1 MQLTPPNSWR
11 DLDVAQMQLWPDAPR
26 RVFLG
31 MCAVLLTALLGWF
44 YLLPRYETYL
54 ANRNQTQNLQQK
66 YEQAV
71 QRSIQI
77 ESQKLAA
84 QSRGEQTVRADDVSS
99 WISAFAKTAQ
109 EHGLTNLS
117 IKPAKETATAQNP
130 NTPNSADKADAGKE
144 TLINQPNVGQLSVS
158 GSSSY
163 ADLLHWLESLSQNQ
177 AILTVDEV
185 NVQAGK
191 EGAVAWSVRVLYER
205 EVSK

>member
-1 MQLTPPNSWR
+1 MQLTPPNNWR

-31 MCAVLLTALLGWF
+31 ICAVLLAALVGWF
-44 YLLPRYETYL
+44 YLLPRYEVYL
-54 ANRNQTQNLQQK
+54 ASRAQTQSLQQK

-71 QRSIQI
+71 QRSVQI

-84 QSRGEQTVRADDVSS
+84 QSRGEQSVRADDVSS
-99 WISAFAKTAQ
+99 WISAFANTAQ
-109 EHGLTNLS
+109 EQGLTNLS
-117 IKPAKETATAQNP
+117 IKPVKEAAPAQNLSA
-130 NTPNSADKADAGKE
+130 PNSADKADASKE
-144 TLINQPNVGQLSVS
+144 TLINQPNVGQLLVS

-177 AILTVDEV
+177 AILSVDEV
-185 NVQAGK
+185 SVQAGK
-191 EGAVAWSVRVLYER
+191 EGAVTWSVRVLYER